1 MSKSDRLWARYW
13 EIRDNHQG
21 GYRMPI
27 LRHLALSGDTA
38 AMVELS
44 SELGRGGCV
53 ANRFSQKG
61 LAYAAY
67 RRGNSLGAQHLAMD
81 AFNRNDLRGY
91 RHWLSKAAQSGD
103 RDSGQELRRF
113 ELRLPHSNAALIR
126 RKRPHRPSDFL

>member
-13 EIRDNHQG
+13 NIRDNHQSG
-21 GYRMPI
+21 HRLPI
-27 LRHLALSGDTA
+27 LRHLALSGDTG

-44 SELGRGGCV
+44 SELGRGGCA
-53 ANRFSQKG
+53 ANRFSQRG

-67 RRGNSLGAQHLAMD
+67 RGGNSLGAQHLAMD
-81 AFNRNDLRGY
+81 AFNRNDLRDY
-91 RHWLSKAAQSGD
+91 RHWLARAARLGD
-103 RDSGQELRRF
+103 HDARRELRRF